1 MADIELDK
9 QSQPVR
15 NPMIVNGEGD
25 QQKRSKSQEPASAP
39 PTKRLNK
46 KQQLLMALEHGEP
59 EQEEYRTRASVIKK
73 TKQQKSEKPSHK
85 APSKMNLQNLTEILQ
100 QAYNNDK
107 ITRDSR
113 SQFLKA
119 KENLMGNKSDKKIK
133 AATLKIYRD
142 IYKQDIYK
150 K

>member
-1 MADIELDK
+1 
-9 QSQPVR
+9 
-15 NPMIVNGEGD
+15 
-25 QQKRSKSQEPASAP
+25 
-39 PTKRLNK
+39 
-46 KQQLLMALEHGEP
+46 
-59 EQEEYRTRASVIKK
+59 
-73 TKQQKSEKPSHK
+73 
-85 APSKMNLQNLTEILQ
+85 MNLQNLTEILQ

-119 KENLMGNKSDKKIK
+119 KENLMGNKSNKKIK

-142 IYKQDIYK
+142 IYKQDFYK